1 MKFAHSLLFSGIA
14 FGLGCATKIIYNK
27 IKDIKSYK
35 EYTNAFEDFLN
46 FKDSKKYIDLN
57 LGIEEK
63 YIGIGIVNIIKDN
76 KKDLLAI
83 DLSKYEEEGNPIGI
97 TLGSKIVDK
106 EDQYIIPEVEVYKF
120 KNGVINY
127 RFHQERGIIVD
138 PNEGIIPFD

>member
-14 FGLGCATKIIYNK
+14 FGLGCVTKAIYNK

-57 LGIEEK
+57 LGIEKK

-83 DLSKYEEEGNPIGI
+83 DLSKYEEDGDPIGI
-97 TLGSKIVDK
+97 TLGSKIVDE